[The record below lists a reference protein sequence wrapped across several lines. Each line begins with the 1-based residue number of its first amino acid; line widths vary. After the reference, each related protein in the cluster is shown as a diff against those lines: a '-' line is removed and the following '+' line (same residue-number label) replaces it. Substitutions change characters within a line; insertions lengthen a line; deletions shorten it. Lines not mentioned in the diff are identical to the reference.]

1 MSGVPPCLLLSP
13 ELPPGAP
20 AETFPA
26 ASTHRVLPDLSA
38 HGQLDADRLVRPP
51 RRSVGRTSTRG
62 RLGAA
67 ALEEAGSADLTL
79 EHVERKAGGTRGG
92 LEETEKETSG
102 QPGLPL
108 RLPGGRPALLAEPSS
123 RAGAVEGPGGPE
135 SPSPP
140 DRTSQGSVC
149 PGKAHRFMASP
160 LPIRLLPQRPRS
172 QTAIPAIS
180 PPTSLLST
188 KELRDFLKASTEQ
201 RQTFG

>member
-1 MSGVPPCLLLSP
+1 MPPTVPRASSRGSSRDFPCGFH
-13 ELPPGAP
+13 PPGAP
-20 AETFPA
+20 GSERPRPA
-26 ASTHRVLPDLSA
+26 GCRQAGAPTTTVS
-38 HGQLDADRLVRPP
+38 GQDQHP
-51 RRSVGRTSTRG
+51 
-62 RLGAA
+62 
-67 ALEEAGSADLTL
+67 
-79 EHVERKAGGTRGG
+79 RKAGGSCAGGGRVCRSDFRTRGKKSRG
-92 LEETEKETSG
+92 HERGSGGNIEKETSG

-123 RAGAVEGPGGPE
+123 RAGEVEGPGGPE